1 MREPE
6 NIRAV
11 EECAIDM
18 MGFIFYPQS
27 PRFVAKKPGYLPDKI
42 RRIGVFV
49 DMSLEDIR
57 SRIAEYGLYGV
68 QLHGNEPPHLCEALR
83 SNGVKV
89 IKAFPIRDRFSLEA
103 CRNYEPVCDYFL
115 FDTPTPG
122 YGGAG
127 TTFDWKLLDRYNG
140 KTPFL
145 LSGGIGTENIE
156 SFRPFSHSRWAG
168 IDLNSRFETVPALKD
183 VEKLKAFIREFRSI
197 YDNNPTKTITL

>member
-1 MREPE
+1 MRYA
-6 NIRAV
+6 RARKYS
-11 EECAIDM
+11 CRRRMRHRHDGIYILPAI
-18 MGFIFYPQS
+18 S
-27 PRFVAKKPGYLPDKI
+27 PFCRKKPGYLPDKI

-127 TTFDWKLLDRYNG
+127 TIFDWNCSTVQRKDTFPAQRRHKYR
-140 KTPFL
+140 KYRIFP
-145 LSGGIGTENIE
+145 
-156 SFRPFSHSRWAG
+156 PFSHSCWAWE
-168 IDLNSRFETVPALKD
+168 S
-183 VEKLKAFIREFRSI
+183 
-197 YDNNPTKTITL
+197 TLTAV

>member
-1 MREPE
+1 M
-6 NIRAV
+6 
-11 EECAIDM
+11 
-18 MGFIFYPQS
+18 
-27 PRFVAKKPGYLPDKI
+27 
-42 RRIGVFV
+42 
-49 DMSLEDIR
+49 
-57 SRIAEYGLYGV
+57 

-145 LSGGIGTENIE
+145 LSGGISTENIE
-156 SFRPFSHSRWAG
+156 SFRPFSHSCWAG
-168 IDLNSRFETVPALKD
+168 IDLNSRFETAPALKD
-183 VEKLKAFIREFRSI
+183 AEKLKAFIREFRSI
-197 YDNNPTKTITL
+197 HDNNPTKTITL